1 MAKTFLRDFAETCEA
16 IKSTSSKLKK
26 IDTLSKY
33 LTSLDNESLPLVCR
47 FLSGYIFTRW
57 SSRRIQ
63 VGYSL
68 LTDLALEISGVPKL
82 RMRRFFLKHGDLGDV
97 VGQIF
102 SNRVLIPLI
111 EKKLTIIDTYRT
123 FEKIASLRGPGA
135 VSEKR
140 SLLKGL
146 LLNSSLLEAKYL
158 IKIMLGELR
167 IGLVEGLVE
176 ESIAKA
182 FGYSVDEVRDANL
195 VLADIGLTAELAYRR
210 GLEEAELELMH
221 PTNFMLADTMA
232 DASEIAEYFSRTMF
246 AEFKYDGI
254 RAQAHKSGET
264 VKIFSRRLEDVSR
277 SFPEIIDALKNIKHD
292 VILDGEVLPFKDG
305 RPLPF
310 QTLQHR
316 LRRKFQDARLAEE
329 VPVRFFVYDLL
340 YIDGD
345 ITLRMPLTERRRLLG
360 SLDLTEHIR
369 PSHLAKVKTTAEI
382 QKRFDESKESGYEG
396 LVVKNPT
403 SPYTPGRRKKY
414 WVKLKKELDTLDV
427 VVVAAEFG
435 HGRRAGVLSD
445 YTFAVRDEAEFKVVG
460 KAYSGLT
467 DAEIAEMTERL
478 KAITFRDLGFKRL
491 VYPRIVLEVAFDGIQ
506 RSDRHDSGFAL
517 RFPRIK
523 RIRDDKVVEDIDT
536 LAGVRER
543 YMRQRAKHA

>member
-1 MAKTFLRDFAETCEA
+1 MAKTFLKDFAETCEA

-26 IDTLSKY
+26 IDILSKY
-33 LTSLDNESLPLVCR
+33 LTSLNRESLPLVCR

-57 SSRRIQ
+57 SGRRIQ

-68 LTDLALEISGVPKL
+68 LTDLALEISGVTKPQL
-82 RMRRFFLKHGDLGDV
+82 RRFFLKHGDLGDV
-97 VGQIF
+97 VEQIF
-102 SNRVLIPLI
+102 SNRVLIPLLA
-111 EKKLTIIDTYRT
+111 KRLTIIDIHHT
-123 FEKIASLRGPGA
+123 FEKIASLSGSGSVPD
-135 VSEKR
+135 KR

-146 LLNSSLLEAKYL
+146 LLNSSPLESKYL

-176 ESIAKA
+176 ESIAKS
-182 FGYSVDEVRDANL
+182 FGYGVDDVRDANL
-195 VLADIGLTAELAYRR
+195 VLADIGLTAELAHSRS
-210 GLEEAELELMH
+210 LEKSRLKLMH
-221 PTNFMLADTMA
+221 PTNFMLANTMA
-232 DASEIAEYFSRTMF
+232 DASEIAEYFGRSIF

-264 VKIFSRRLEDVSR
+264 VKIFSRRLEDVSG
-277 SFPEIIDALKNIKHD
+277 SFPEVIDELKKIKHD
-292 VILDGEVLPFKDG
+292 IILDGEVLPFKDG

-316 LRRKFQDARLAEE
+316 LRRKLQDADLTKK
-329 VPVRFFVYDLL
+329 VPVKFFVYDLL

-345 ITLRMPLTERRRLLG
+345 ITLRRPLNERRKLLE
-360 SLDLTEHIR
+360 SLHLKGHIQ
-369 PSHLAKVKTTAEI
+369 PSHLAKVQTAEEI
-382 QKRFDESKESGYEG
+382 QKQFDKSKASGYEG
-396 LVVKNPT
+396 LVVKNPA
-403 SPYTPGRRKKY
+403 SPYIPGRRKKY

-427 VVVAAEFG
+427 VIVAAEFG

-445 YTFAVRDEAEFKVVG
+445 YTFAVKEGAEFKVVG

-467 DAEIAEMTERL
+467 DAEIVEMTERL

-491 VYPRIVLEVAFDGIQ
+491 VLPRIILEVAFDGIQ
-506 RSDRHDSGFAL
+506 QSDRHDSGFAL

-536 LAGVRER
+536 LDGVKER
-543 YMRQRAKHA
+543 YLRQRANYA